1 MSYDILRPYD
11 LTALVYVLLLGL
23 RLTISRLVSMHFVW
37 CRFVRI
43 LEDMSFLSFLR
54 ILILLE
60 EPPHLTADNYSTMH
74 YDMLLITNFKITS
87 ILICN
92 AKVILIVWFSC
103 RTSKCEWNL
112 KCESNHHSAMYYVM
126 LLIIHFDITF
136 IFTFKRVGNC
146 VVDRH
151 QNAFPTRSICKCE

>member
-1 MSYDILRPYD
+1 
-11 LTALVYVLLLGL
+11 
-23 RLTISRLVSMHFVW
+23 
-37 CRFVRI
+37 
-43 LEDMSFLSFLR
+43 
-54 ILILLE
+54 
-60 EPPHLTADNYSTMH
+60 
-74 YDMLLITNFKITS
+74 MLLITNYKFTS

-92 AKVILIVWFSC
+92 VKVILIVRFSC
-103 RTSKCEWNL
+103 RISKCEWNL

-151 QNAFPTRSICKCE
+151 QNAFPTRSICKCEWNLKCECNNFQSFPESCCALEIWYHIQFQVQKHAIIVLFIDNKCVSNTQYRQVFSEITEVNNTSIGKYRR